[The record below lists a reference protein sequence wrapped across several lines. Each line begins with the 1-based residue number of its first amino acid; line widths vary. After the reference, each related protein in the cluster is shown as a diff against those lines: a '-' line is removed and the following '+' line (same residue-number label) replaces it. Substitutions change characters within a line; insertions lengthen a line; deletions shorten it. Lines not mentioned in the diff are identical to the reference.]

1 MPDTGMTSMVVIP
14 DKAVTDNDITN
25 TVTETDLY
33 SILVPGNLLGTN
45 GALRISL
52 YGIYSANAGTPS
64 LTIKVYYGT
73 TIMFQDA
80 TFTMAAV
87 TFNGAW
93 KFELVL
99 SAHNSVNVQEFT
111 GVLSF
116 GNRAAAT
123 TGNGDIGS
131 TTPGPT
137 HPIEGTAAENS
148 ANALNFRIS
157 LTWSAANSSY
167 HFTRKLA
174 TAEVIA

>member
-1 MPDTGMTSMVVIP
+1 MTAMITIP
-14 DKAVTDNDITN
+14 DRVVTDNDITN

-33 SILVPGNLLGTN
+33 NFLVPGGTLGSM
-45 GALRISL
+45 GAIRVTL
-52 YGIYSANAGTPS
+52 YGLYSANSGTPS
-64 LTIKVYYGT
+64 ITIKVYYGT
-73 TIMFQDA
+73 TVMFQDA
-80 TFTMAAV
+80 SFTMAAV
-87 TFNGAW
+87 TPNGAW

-99 SAHNSVNVQEFT
+99 SAHNSVNAQEFT

-148 ANALNFRIS
+148 ASALNFRIS
-157 LTWSAANSSY
+157 ITWSAANSSY
-167 HFTRKLA
+167 HFNRKVA
-174 TAEVIA
+174 ITEVVM